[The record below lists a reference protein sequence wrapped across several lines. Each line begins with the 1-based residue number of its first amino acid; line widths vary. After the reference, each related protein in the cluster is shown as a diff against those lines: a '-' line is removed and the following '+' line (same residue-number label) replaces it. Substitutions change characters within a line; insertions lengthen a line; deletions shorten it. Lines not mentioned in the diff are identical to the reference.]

1 MSSASAENKQLFN
14 PKEIDEE
21 ISKNGIYIKKG
32 DLPEIKSVFKL
43 LKNLSSEEIDKKEKN
58 ISYPKYFCE
67 ISNKSFKYIGILTN
81 ELNRDI
87 YGYSIIDN
95 KDEFIG
101 EFKEETRNGFGIYKF
116 KPSEEEQ
123 EIYIGEYINN
133 RKEGKGMYIKIKK
146 TIKEDSN
153 GKLMLIN
160 YISGIGNFKNDIL
173 EKGIIY
179 IANDGKKN
187 IYFGKLNELG
197 EQDDDEALFIEEGNK
212 IFKGKISR
220 GNMIEGRN
228 IIINDKYEKTK
239 AYYFTKSKNEKNE
252 EFFQF
257 NNNKNEEKDEECI
270 NKMKELMEI
279 NYENRIQEIFD
290 EINNAFN
297 IFGNYEKAYDVDF
310 QNDIKNKIR
319 NFLDKIIMN

>member
-1 MSSASAENKQLFN
+1 
-14 PKEIDEE
+14 
-21 ISKNGIYIKKG
+21 
-32 DLPEIKSVFKL
+32 
-43 LKNLSSEEIDKKEKN
+43 
-58 ISYPKYFCE
+58 
-67 ISNKSFKYIGILTN
+67 
-81 ELNRDI
+81 
-87 YGYSIIDN
+87 
-95 KDEFIG
+95 
-101 EFKEETRNGFGIYKF
+101 
-116 KPSEEEQ
+116 
-123 EIYIGEYINN
+123 
-133 RKEGKGMYIKIKK
+133 MYIKIKK

-239 AYYFTKSKNEKNE
+239 AYYFTKSKDEKNE
-252 EFFQF
+252 EFCQF

-270 NKMKELMEI
+270 NKMKELKEI
-279 NYENRIQEIFD
+279 NNENKIQEIFD
-290 EINNAFN
+290 EINNVFN

-310 QNDIKNKIR
+310 QNDIKNKIK
-319 NFLDKIIMN
+319 NFFDKIIMN